1 VLRNDEPVR
10 GENVALGG
18 PGVTGRWAKTDHEG
32 RFRFEGLE
40 AGTYGLTLIDSR
52 GQAHHKEIVELSHD
66 AEVELD
72 LLSVTLTGRV
82 LGSSDKLP
90 LAGVR
95 VSLLPPRGG
104 EVNSGSFLRLEA
116 VTDSRGAFRLPDV
129 PGGSWRVQAVLEGYT
144 PGDQTLEVSAS
155 SAAEELE
162 IALQA
167 TDGVTVQVALASG
180 RAPSYVRAAV
190 LDGSGQEV
198 ASGTYPTGEDGR
210 LHIGIVPA
218 GSWDLVLDADGGAPV
233 TLPVTA
239 PGNAGRVVLPLPG
252 VLDLKVPALLT
263 ARIGARVTLTDQS
276 GKPFR
281 TAWGENQKG
290 FELEAGALKLQRL
303 APGTWKLDVLAD
315 DGRTWSGTATIVPGG
330 TVQVTL
336 D

>member
-1 VLRNDEPVR
+1 
-10 GENVALGG
+10 
-18 PGVTGRWAKTDHEG
+18 
-32 RFRFEGLE
+32 
-40 AGTYGLTLIDSR
+40 
-52 GQAHHKEIVELSHD
+52 
-66 AEVELD
+66 
-72 LLSVTLTGRV
+72 
-82 LGSSDKLP
+82 
-90 LAGVR
+90 
-95 VSLLPPRGG
+95 
-104 EVNSGSFLRLEA
+104 
-116 VTDSRGAFRLPDV
+116 
-129 PGGSWRVQAVLEGYT
+129 
-144 PGDQTLEVSAS
+144 
-155 SAAEELE
+155 
-162 IALQA
+162 
-167 TDGVTVQVALASG
+167 VQVALASG

-190 LDGSGQEV
+190 LDGSGQET

-252 VLDLKVPALLT
+252 VLDLKVPALLM

-281 TAWGENQKG
+281 TAWRENQKG

-303 APGTWKLDVLAD
+303 APGTWKIDVLAD